1 MFNDSSTDDYSE
13 FLKSFL
19 DSGYR
24 FSTFEAI
31 RNHEKNHAVLRH
43 DIDFDCELAYKMAQI
58 ENEFSVKAIYF
69 FLVSSESYNVASP
82 KNRAFIERIKNLGHE
97 ISIHFDPLVYEN
109 FEEGFECEKMF
120 FEKLFGVDVKI
131 VSIHRPNPFFL
142 EYDQPIGGV
151 EHTYQSKYFADLKY
165 FADSTGVWRF
175 GHPCNSAEFAEGKN
189 LHVLIHPLWWMMDET
204 QIDNVEKIKRHYV
217 LKVAQ
222 VKRHYADNCKPFQK
236 IYDLI

>member
-1 MFNDSSTDDYSE
+1 MFNDSDTDDYAG
-13 FLKSFL
+13 FLKNFLEAGYKFSSF
-19 DSGYR
+19 G
-24 FSTFEAI
+24 EI
-31 RNHEKNHAVLRH
+31 RNYEKNHAVMRH

-58 ENEFSVKAIYF
+58 ENELSIKAIYF

-82 KNRAFIERIKNLGHE
+82 KNRAFIEKIKNLGHE
-97 ISIHFDPLVYEN
+97 VSIHFDPLVYEN

-120 FEKLFGVDVKI
+120 FEKLFGVDVNI
-131 VSIHRPNPFFL
+131 ISIHRPNQFFL
-142 EYDQPIGGV
+142 EYDSPIGGV

-175 GHPCNSAEFAEGKN
+175 GHPCNSDEFAERKN
-189 LHVLIHPLWWMMDET
+189 LHVLIHPLWWMMGEA

-217 LKVAQ
+217 QKVAQ